1 MNRMNAL
8 ARWALIGGAIGL
20 LVLIAHWLVR

>member
-8 ARWALIGGAIGL
+8 ARWALIGFAAAIIVA
-20 LVLIAHWLVR
+20 LVEWLAR